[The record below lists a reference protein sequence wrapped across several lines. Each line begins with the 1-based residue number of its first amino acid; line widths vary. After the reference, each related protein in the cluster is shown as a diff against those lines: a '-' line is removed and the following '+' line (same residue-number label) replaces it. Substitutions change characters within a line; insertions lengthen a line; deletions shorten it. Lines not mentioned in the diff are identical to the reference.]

1 MATRTFFIV
10 RDGKVLEETI
20 EFKYYSG
27 FAIFKK
33 RVWFHCTMIKKVF
46 WLVIRCDH

>member
-27 FAIFKK
+27 FAVFQKK
-33 RVWFHCTMIKKVF
+33 SVISLHDDRKNVF
-46 WLVIRCDH
+46 LS